1 MLDPNY
7 ADLHLLTPP
16 VAVALSILIG
26 RLWLDDWLD
35 DFREGRRWRRG
46 DRTRSIRLRDVRWKV
61 REPAD
66 VHRYRL
72 LGTAIEPDPLLKRR
86 LTAAGRPVARTGK
99 ECDYCAYRWNPVL
112 TTGVCPSCGYEVG
125 RMLPAFVAEEGYSL
139 GEGTEIVAGDGARS
153 AEYIDNGEGVRLL
166 PARTGRRLR

>member
-7 ADLHLLTPP
+7 ADLDLLRPP
-16 VAVALSILIG
+16 LAVVLAILIG

-35 DFREGRRWRRG
+35 DFRAGRRWRRG

-72 LGTAIEPDPLLKRR
+72 LGTAIEPDPILRR
-86 LTAAGRPVARTGK
+86 KLTAAGRAVARTGK

-112 TTGVCPSCGYEVG
+112 STGVCPSCGYEVG
-125 RMLPAFVAEEGYSL
+125 RMLPDFVAEEAYSP
-139 GEGTEIVAGDGARS
+139 GDGMEIVAEDGAPS
-153 AEYIDNGEGVRLL
+153 TECIEIAEGVPLIS
-166 PARTGRRLR
+166 AGTGRGIR